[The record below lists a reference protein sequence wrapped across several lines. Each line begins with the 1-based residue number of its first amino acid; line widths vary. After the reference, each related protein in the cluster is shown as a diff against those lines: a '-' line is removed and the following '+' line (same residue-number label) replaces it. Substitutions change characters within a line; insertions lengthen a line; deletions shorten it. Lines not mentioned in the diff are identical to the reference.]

1 MQRLTQELQNVKNA
15 TKEQYDE
22 IIIKYAKEKV
32 DKEIKKSGLSIED
45 LSTEDYQELLDEEI
59 KQAKQFSKG
68 ALAATGLFLFL
79 ELLG

>member
-1 MQRLTQELQNVKNA
+1 MQNLIQELKNIKNA

-22 IIIKYAKEKV
+22 IITKYAKEKV
-32 DKEIKKSGLSIED
+32 DKELKQSGLSIED
-45 LSTEDYQELLDEEI
+45 LSDKDYQELLDEEI